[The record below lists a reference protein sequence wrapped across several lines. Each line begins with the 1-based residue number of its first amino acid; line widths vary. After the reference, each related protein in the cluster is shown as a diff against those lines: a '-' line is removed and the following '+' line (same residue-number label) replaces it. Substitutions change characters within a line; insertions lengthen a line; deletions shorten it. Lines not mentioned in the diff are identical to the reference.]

1 MKTYLKDFLFI
12 LIGNFLLAISVVV
25 FILPNDVLSAGLA
38 GIAILLHPFVPISE
52 QVIITILTYVFF
64 FFGWLT
70 LGLKFAAET
79 LLSTIFYPIFLFVC
93 TKYMPPVIIDP
104 ILAALYSGLIG
115 GAGIGL
121 VMRIGGST
129 GGTDIPPLI
138 VNRYFGVDVSVC
150 VMVTDALTIAF
161 GLWIYGLEKVL
172 IGLLAVYTT
181 GIAIDK
187 IVTFGG
193 SSSLSVQII
202 SPKSKEISSLL
213 QKELHRGAT
222 LFKAYGGF
230 KGEEKDVLLIVVS
243 KRQYSRLLQ
252 LVKEVDESAF
262 MITTE
267 TNEVHGEGFS
277 FESRI

>member
-1 MKTYLKDFLFI
+1 VKTYLKDFLFI

-70 LGLKFAAET
+70 LGHKFAAET